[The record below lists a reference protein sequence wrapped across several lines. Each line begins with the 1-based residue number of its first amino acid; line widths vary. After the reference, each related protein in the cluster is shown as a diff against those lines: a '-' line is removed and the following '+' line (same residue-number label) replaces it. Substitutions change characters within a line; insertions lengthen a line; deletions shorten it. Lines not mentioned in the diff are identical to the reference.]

1 MSIPI
6 LAFFQIQKMSAKTP
20 STKSKPTASVTS
32 KVVGSKSGMVSSGSS
47 GIKEVKTIS
56 TTSKPS
62 TPGSRGSSR
71 PNSRPSSSEAKN
83 KQTTLIEEEESG
95 VDSFYSK
102 EIMELEI
109 KEAERKRKEV
119 LAKRPTKITASLVAD
134 KCLPEKP
141 TNEEELFD
149 KLFLITHLR
158 LDRCNIAK
166 IEDLDL
172 YTHLTHVYL
181 QCVSDTIFLL

>member
-1 MSIPI
+1 
-6 LAFFQIQKMSAKTP
+6 MSAKTP
-20 STKSKPTASVTS
+20 STKSKPTASATS
-32 KVVGSKSGMVSSGSS
+32 KVVGSKSGTVSSGSS
-47 GIKEVKTIS
+47 GIKGVKTIS

-71 PNSRPSSSEAKN
+71 PSSRPSSSEAKN
-83 KQTTLIEEEESG
+83 KQTKPIEEESG

-119 LAKRPTKITASLVAD
+119 IAKRPTKITALLVAD
-134 KCLPEKP
+134 KCLSEKP

-181 QCVSDTIFLL
+181 QCVSHTILYL